1 MTAAL
6 AGLSFLG
13 LTLLLG
19 GALTRR
25 WLTPGTP
32 PVWLPG
38 VGLTLLVLGWGGQVT
53 LTLSALGLT
62 APGDVL
68 AYLTATGT
76 GRAMLTGVMGGLVLL
91 AGTLSRWPWGLN
103 LTAALVT
110 AWGVAGVGHGA
121 GHGLWVRGLHA
132 AHVGAMAVWTGGV
145 LALVCTRPLTPEH
158 ARRFT
163 PAALGSVAVLAA
175 TGLLMSGQH
184 LTTVAQWTGSGY
196 GQTLLVKLTLV
207 ALTLGAAV
215 FVRRAFARRAG
226 ERGALAREALL
237 LAAVLGAT
245 GVLSTRPPPQN
256 ANHPAHAGTG
266 QLP

>member
-25 WLTPGTP
+25 WLTPGEP
-32 PVWLPG
+32 PLWLLG

-53 LTLSALGLT
+53 MTLKALGLT

-68 AYLTATGT
+68 AYLSSTGT

-103 LTAALVT
+103 LAAALVT

-132 AHVGAMAVWTGGV
+132 AHVSAMTVWTGGV
-145 LALVCTRPLTPEH
+145 LALACTRHLSPQS
-158 ARRFT
+158 ARQFT

-175 TGLLMSGQH
+175 TGLLMTGQH
-184 LTTVAQWTGSGY
+184 LKTAAQWTGSGY

-207 ALTLGAAV
+207 ALTLGAALL
-215 FVRRAFARRAG
+215 VRRAFARRAG

-237 LAAVLGAT
+237 LAAVLGVT
-245 GVLSTRPPPQN
+245 GVLTTRPPP
-256 ANHPAHAGTG
+256 HGPDHAAQVGE
-266 QLP
+266 P